1 MRISDWSSDV
11 CSSDLS
17 YCAAKAAAWS
27 LTNGLRLELI
37 KQKTRV
43 ASVILAAADTD
54 MTAGWDTPKADP
66 ADIVREALNGLEQ
79 DQMEVLADDLSKQ
92 GKKMLASDP
101 SAIYPQALFTA

>member
-1 MRISDWSSDV
+1 MVRAFAPVLAKNGGGAIMNVLSGLSWYSLDGAN
-11 CSSDLS
+11 S

-66 ADIVREALNGLEQ
+66 ADIVRAALNEIGRATRRARVC
-79 DQMEVLADDLSKQ
+79 MYV
-92 GKKMLASDP
+92 
-101 SAIYPQALFTA
+101 